1 MEEKMLKKI
10 VLLGMAMVFLL
21 SSCALPG
28 GSSAKSEEP
37 TQVPAKEEVQVEKPA
52 KAPTAEEAPPEEVAP
67 EEVAPKEEAP
77 AEQAPEP
84 TVEEDAASGVD
95 FRDEFDLP
103 NDNFTEDFILTTQA
117 GNRDLMITEPSSV
130 QDGILDFK
138 IRDAETYIYKFVN
151 GSMAEDVAIEA
162 KWISKGQS
170 LNGIALICRAAE
182 DNSSWYEARI
192 SAQGN
197 WQIMQYDKSIRDA
210 NEFKNPYKELKKG
223 VSKKGLIKPA
233 RDNIT
238 KFTCQGTTLTFELN
252 GTELGHTDN
261 GAIKGGGLVGLG
273 VMSSTFLPAQID
285 FDYFSTTAP

>member
-1 MEEKMLKKI
+1 MEENMQKKI
-10 VLLGMAMVFLL
+10 ALLGMAVIFLL

-37 TQVPAKEEVQVEKPA
+37 TDAPAKQEAQVEKPA
-52 KAPTAEEAPPEEVAP
+52 EAPTAEKAPPTEEA
-67 EEVAPKEEAP
+67 AP

-84 TVEEDAASGVD
+84 TAEEEAPAGEN

-117 GNRDLMITEPSSV
+117 ANRDLMQTEPSTV
-130 QDGILDFK
+130 QDGILEFN

-151 GSMAEDVAIEA
+151 GTSLVDSVIEA

-170 LNGIALICRAAE
+170 LNGIALLCRAAE

-210 NEFKNPYKELKKG
+210 NEFKNPFKELKKG
-223 VSKKGLIKPA
+223 VTKKGLIKPA

-238 KFTCQGTTLTFELN
+238 KFTCQGTRLTFELN

-273 VMSSTFLPAQID
+273 VMSSTYLPAQID
-285 FDYFSTTAP
+285 FDYYSVTTP